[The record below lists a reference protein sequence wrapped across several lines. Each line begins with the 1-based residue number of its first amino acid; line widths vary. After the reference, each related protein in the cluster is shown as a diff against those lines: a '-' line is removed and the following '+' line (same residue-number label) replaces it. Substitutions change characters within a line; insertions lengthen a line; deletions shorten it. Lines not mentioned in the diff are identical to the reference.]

1 MSTATGYGLLVIGGG
16 NMGGAIVRGAIKGRT
31 FSAASICIID
41 PDPAKRAAFEREGVA
56 TAETIPADAASLHTG
71 TIVLWAV
78 KPQIFPAAAEA
89 YQSATASIV
98 PGNPPRLGVSI
109 MAGITAAAAT
119 RQTGTPVIVRTMPNL
134 PAQLGLG
141 VTAVCRPAG
150 ASDADMAAV
159 QSLMG
164 AVGTVVHLA
173 EPLLDGFTA
182 VAGSGPAYVFYLA
195 EAMVRS
201 AIAQGISPAQADAI
215 VRQTLSGA
223 AALLASRTDATPAQL
238 RSEVTSKGGATAA
251 AIAVLDAAG
260 VADALVRAI
269 DAGTARS
276 GELGGASKR

>member
-1 MSTATGYGLLVIGGG
+1 
-16 NMGGAIVRGAIKGRT
+16 MGGAIVRGAISAKV
-31 FSAASICIID
+31 FPAASVCILD
-41 PDPAKRAAFEREGVA
+41 PDAAKRAVFGRSGIT
-56 TAETIPADAASLHTG
+56 TAETLPASVPGLHAG
-71 TIVLWAV
+71 TVVLWSV
-78 KPQIFPAAAEA
+78 KPQIFPEAAAA
-89 YQSATASIV
+89 FRLAVAAIAT
-98 PGNPPRLGVSI
+98 GNQPRLGVSI
-109 MAGITAAAAT
+109 MAGITAAAASG
-119 RQTGTPVIVRTMPNL
+119 QTGMPLIVRTMPNL

-141 VTAVCRPAG
+141 VTAVCRPNG

-164 AVGTVVHLA
+164 AVGTVVQLA

-201 AIAQGISPAQADAI
+201 AIAQGIAPTQADAI